1 MAKQMKIDFYPGAVE
16 KILIEIR
23 RKHQILKHSTH
34 EVAQS
39 IIEKVRAKLLACPT
53 DDIKK
58 LAVELVPEEIR
69 ACLYLLDDHAV
80 SDKAAEIILQRPR
93 KGILI
98 EAWKRWIQ
106 NYPGP
111 KNLEDLV
118 RGLIEKLGTD
128 YLIERAIAPQY
139 VPVWLRDP
147 LLTSGVLSH
156 YHQTKGRTGLDAYL
170 FTSKIKEEHRLF
182 HAVWHRLLTSGT
194 GDQLLSESPDR
205 ILMEFVKPTTGGAD
219 KVDYGQHYLNTLR
232 IQAKWYEPL
241 LDFIVK
247 RYDRPANPDQIEDAF
262 WHGVDDDAKSEFLKW
277 YITKQITDF
286 FEGER
291 ADFWRYFVKIRSVR
305 DVRKILNGDGFM
317 LDFGSFGVIE
327 FKMIGNAAYVYP
339 RDIFRRFWITA
350 QRYSIPSS
358 FKERT
363 KTVSDL
369 YWDGRIIHSGDWQPH
384 ARARIEKLIKT
395 T

>member
-1 MAKQMKIDFYPGAVE
+1 MKINFYPKAVE

-23 RKHQILKHSTH
+23 RKHQVLKHSRDP
-34 EVAQS
+34 ASQG
-39 IIEKVRAKLLACPT
+39 IIDKVRAKLLACPT
-53 DDIKK
+53 DEIKK
-58 LAVELVPEEIR
+58 LAAELVPEEIR

-80 SDKAAEIILQRPR
+80 SDKAAEVILQRPR

-98 EAWKRWIQ
+98 EAWKRWMQ

-111 KNLEDLV
+111 KNLEDVV

-139 VPVWLRDP
+139 VPVWLKDS
-147 LLTSGVLSH
+147 LFTSGVLSH

-170 FTSKIKEEHRLF
+170 FTSKIKEEHGLF
-182 HAVWHRLLTSGT
+182 HAVWHRLLTAGT
-194 GDQLLSESPDR
+194 ENQLRSEVPDR

-219 KVDYGQHYLNTLR
+219 KVAYGRHYLNTLR
-232 IQAKWYEPL
+232 IQANWNEPL

-247 RYDRPANPDQIEDAF
+247 RFGRPANPDQIEDAF

-286 FEGER
+286 FEGDR

-339 RDIFRRFWITA
+339 RDIFRHFWSTA

-358 FKERT
+358 FKERN

-384 ARARIEKLIKT
+384 ARSRIVKLIKT

>member
-1 MAKQMKIDFYPGAVE
+1 MKIDFYPKAVE
-16 KILIEIR
+16 KVLTEIR
-23 RKHQILKHSTH
+23 RKHQILKHITH

-53 DDIKK
+53 DEIKK
-58 LAVELVPEEIR
+58 LAAELVPEEIR

-98 EAWKRWIQ
+98 AAWKRWIQ

-111 KNLEDLV
+111 KNLEDVV

-139 VPVWLRDP
+139 VTVWLKDSLIP
-147 LLTSGVLSH
+147 SGVLSH

-170 FTSKIKEEHRLF
+170 FASKIKEEQGLF
-182 HAVWHRLLTSGT
+182 HAVWHRLLTAGSEN
-194 GDQLLSESPDR
+194 QLNSESPDR

-219 KVDYGQHYLNTLR
+219 KVAYGRHYLNVLR
-232 IQAKWYEPL
+232 KQDKWHEPIL
-241 LDFIVK
+241 NFIAT
-247 RYDRPANPDQIEDAF
+247 RYGRPANSNQIEDAF
-262 WHGVDDDAKSEFLKW
+262 WRGVDDDVKDEFLKW
-277 YITKQITDF
+277 YITKQIIDF

-291 ADFWRYFVKIRSVR
+291 ADFWRHFVKTRSVR
-305 DVRKILNGDGFM
+305 DVLKILDGKGFM

-327 FKMIGNAAYVYP
+327 FKDKGNAAYVYP
-339 RDIFRRFWITA
+339 RDVFRFF
-350 QRYSIPSS
+350 QSIAVKYTIPTYFKNRNTTVKTS
-358 FKERT
+358 F
-363 KTVSDL
+363 DP
-369 YWDGRIIHSGDWQPH
+369 YWDGRIIHSGAWQPG
-384 ARARIEKLIKT
+384 ARQRIEGIIKSI
-395 T
+395 

>member
-1 MAKQMKIDFYPGAVE
+1 MRIDFHPRAVE
-16 KILIEIR
+16 KVLSEIR
-23 RKHQILKHSTH
+23 RKHQILKSSIHVVS
-34 EVAQS
+34 QS
-39 IIEKVRAKLLACPT
+39 IIEKVRIKLLASSNAEL
-53 DDIKK
+53 KK
-58 LAVELVPEEIR
+58 LATEMVPEEIR
-69 ACLYLLDDHAV
+69 ACMYLLDDQEV
-80 SDKAAEIILQRPR
+80 SSKAADVLLHRPR
-93 KGILI
+93 KGVLI
-98 EAWKRWIQ
+98 DVWTKWKQ
-106 NYPGP
+106 TYPGSP
-111 KNLEDLV
+111 YLEVIV
-118 RGLIEKLGTD
+118 RGLIEKLGTAP
-128 YLIERAIAPQY
+128 LVESANAPQY
-139 VPVWLRDP
+139 VSVWLGDS
-147 LLTSGVLSH
+147 LFTSGVLSH

-182 HAVWHRLLTSGT
+182 HAVWHQLLASGT

-219 KVDYGQHYLNTLR
+219 KVAYGRHYLNTLR

-247 RYDRPANPDQIEDAF
+247 RYGRPANPDQIEDAF
-262 WHGVDDDAKSEFLKW
+262 WHGVDDDVKSEFLKW
-277 YITKQITDF
+277 YITKQINDF
-286 FEGER
+286 FEGGR

-327 FKMIGNAAYVYP
+327 FKTIGNAAYVYP
-339 RDIFRRFWITA
+339 RDIFRRFWSTA

-363 KTVSDL
+363 KTVSEL

-384 ARARIEKLIKT
+384 ARARIVKLIKT